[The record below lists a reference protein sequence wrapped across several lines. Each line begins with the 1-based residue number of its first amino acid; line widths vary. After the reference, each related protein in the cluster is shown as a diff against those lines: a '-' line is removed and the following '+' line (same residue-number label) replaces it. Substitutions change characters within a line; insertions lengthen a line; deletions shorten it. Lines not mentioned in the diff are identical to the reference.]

1 MHAVL
6 WLSLHTETE
15 TEQQLS
21 VGTVHLALD
30 LCLQIVPKWVKVKTA
45 YGTLYFMF

>member
-1 MHAVL
+1 MKLTVNAVSIMHAVL

-30 LCLQIVPKWVKVKTA
+30 LCLQIVPK
-45 YGTLYFMF
+45 